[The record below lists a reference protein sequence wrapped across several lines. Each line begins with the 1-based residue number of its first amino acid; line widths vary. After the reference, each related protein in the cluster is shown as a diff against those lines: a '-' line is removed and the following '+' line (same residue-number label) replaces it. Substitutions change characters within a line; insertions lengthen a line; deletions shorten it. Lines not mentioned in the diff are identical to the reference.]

1 MGTVFLT
8 GYLSEEL
15 MVEEHYEYY
24 KEVMQEAGLE
34 DEILPAHGS
43 RASEI
48 KEVIPK
54 AEREEEKLP
63 PHGEILKKGLA
74 S

>member
-24 KEVMQEAGLE
+24 KEVMQAAGLE

-43 RASEI
+43 GAAEI

-63 PHGEILKKGLA
+63 PHSGILKKGLA

>member
-1 MGTVFLT
+1 
-8 GYLSEEL
+8 
-15 MVEEHYEYY
+15 
-24 KEVMQEAGLE
+24 MQEAGLE

-63 PHGEILKKGLA
+63 PHGGIPEKGLA